1 LKADRWT
8 FQIAKQVFEYPWVA
22 EVGYAEL
29 ALKNHQRFLVCLGFY
44 SQSFIISKLV
54 LSSKPC
60 SHCATYSTLKRY
72 VGFLKPINLSQCLC
86 YSEAMHYLGLR
97 HKYERKQGL
106 QKQHKSHY
114 IVFLDRLTLIVG
126 VIGPFTVLPQ
136 IYSIFTTK
144 SAAGVSLTTWAL
156 IFIVTFPWILYGI
169 AHKEK
174 NIIASFILWE
184 VVNLAVVVGVLLY
197 G

>member
-1 LKADRWT
+1 
-8 FQIAKQVFEYPWVA
+8 
-22 EVGYAEL
+22 
-29 ALKNHQRFLVCLGFY
+29 
-44 SQSFIISKLV
+44 
-54 LSSKPC
+54 
-60 SHCATYSTLKRY
+60 
-72 VGFLKPINLSQCLC
+72 
-86 YSEAMHYLGLR
+86 MHYLGLR

-106 QKQHKSHY
+106 KRQPKSPY
-114 IVFLDRLTLIVG
+114 ITFLDKLTFVVG

-144 SAAGVSLTTWAL
+144 SATGVSLTTWAL

-174 NIIASFILWE
+174 NIIVSFILWE
-184 VVNLAVVVGVLLY
+184 VVNLTVVVGVLLY